1 MGIQKK
7 LIILI
12 NAFVII
18 TCIIIGV
25 VSYFTAEN
33 GFEVALIQK
42 ANSDLQQIEAAFDS
56 LQPGEWSAKNGKLY
70 KGTYCIND
78 TKKEIDHFKE
88 ISGDNIT
95 FFCGPTRIAT
105 SFTNDDGTRMV
116 GTDASENVQE
126 VVLKQGNLYT
136 GIAEV
141 AGKNYLAAYKPIKD
155 ANGNIV
161 GMLYAGIPTEE
172 LDQLKSEFVYSLAG
186 ISIALLLVT
195 GVLVALLAN
204 RGVAPLKEVEKV
216 LGALSSGDLTQPD
229 LDSSSKD
236 EIGSLARSM
245 NQTKRKLR
253 ELLLSINDCAQQ
265 VAASSQQLTA
275 SADQTVHSVTM
286 VAENTISM
294 AEDVSEQTT
303 VLGDIRTQS
312 MDMGN
317 EMSRLMEMSDTM
329 QKAAED
335 SRQGA
340 SAGRAAVERA
350 IQQMEKTSNQMAVSV
365 EVVASLGERSK
376 EIGQIVDTISGIT
389 SQTNLLALNAA
400 IEAARAGEAGRGF
413 AVVAEEVRTLAEE
426 SANAAQSIADLI
438 GAIQRDTDSAV
449 KAMGLGQN
457 EVKAGTS
464 IVEESGQSF
473 HTINELIDQLYEI
486 IEQSR
491 KAISEAHSSS
501 NVVLDGVHNVEK
513 LAQNTSEE
521 AQSVSAATEEQTAM
535 IHEMAEASR
544 SLAGLAQN
552 LQDEVSKFRM

>member
-1 MGIQKK
+1 M
-7 LIILI
+7 
-12 NAFVII
+12 
-18 TCIIIGV
+18 
-25 VSYFTAEN
+25 
-33 GFEVALIQK
+33 
-42 ANSDLQQIEAAFDS
+42 
-56 LQPGEWSAKNGKLY
+56 
-70 KGTYCIND
+70 
-78 TKKEIDHFKE
+78 
-88 ISGDNIT
+88 
-95 FFCGPTRIAT
+95 
-105 SFTNDDGTRMV
+105 
-116 GTDASENVQE
+116 
-126 VVLKQGNLYT
+126 KQGDFYT
-136 GIAEV
+136 GMAEV

-155 ANGNIV
+155 ANGNVV

-195 GVLVALLAN
+195 GVLVALLAK

-312 MDMGN
+312 LDMGN
-317 EMSRLMEMSDTM
+317 EMYMSATM

-340 SAGRAAVERA
+340 FAGRAAVEKA

-426 SANAAQSIADLI
+426 SSNAAQSIADLI

-457 EVKAGTS
+457 EVKTGTS

-473 HTINELIDQLYEI
+473 HTINELIDQLYEV

>member
-18 TCIIIGV
+18 TCLIIGV
-25 VSYFTAEN
+25 VSYFTAEH

-70 KGTYCIND
+70 KGTYCVND
-78 TKKEIDHFKE
+78 TKKEIDYFKE
-88 ISGDNIT
+88 LSGDNIT

-136 GIAEV
+136 GMAEV

-312 MDMGN
+312 LDMGN
-317 EMSRLMEMSDTM
+317 EMYMSATM

-473 HTINELIDQLYEI
+473 HTINELIDQLYEV

>member
-1 MGIQKK
+1 M
-7 LIILI
+7 
-12 NAFVII
+12 
-18 TCIIIGV
+18 
-25 VSYFTAEN
+25 SYFTAEH

-56 LQPGEWSAKNGKLY
+56 LQPGEWSAKDGKLY
-70 KGTYCIND
+70 KGTYCVND
-78 TKKEIDHFKE
+78 TRKEIDHFKDL
-88 ISGDNIT
+88 SGDNIT

-126 VVLKQGNLYT
+126 IVLKQGDFYT
-136 GIAEV
+136 GMAEV

-155 ANGNIV
+155 ANGNVV

-195 GVLVALLAN
+195 GVLVALLAK

-312 MDMGN
+312 LDMGN
-317 EMSRLMEMSDTM
+317 EMYMSATM

-340 SAGRAAVERA
+340 FAGRAAVEKA

-426 SANAAQSIADLI
+426 SSNAAQSIADLI

-457 EVKAGTS
+457 EVKTGTS

-473 HTINELIDQLYEI
+473 HTINELIDQLYEV

>member
-56 LQPGEWSAKNGKLY
+56 LQPGEWSAKDGKLY

-88 ISGDNIT
+88 LSGDNIT

-136 GIAEV
+136 GMAEV

-365 EVVASLGERSK
+365 EVV
-376 EIGQIVDTISGIT
+376 EIGNIVETISNIA

-473 HTINELIDQLYEI
+473 HAINELIDQLYEI

>member
-1 MGIQKK
+1 
-7 LIILI
+7 
-12 NAFVII
+12 
-18 TCIIIGV
+18 
-25 VSYFTAEN
+25 
-33 GFEVALIQK
+33 
-42 ANSDLQQIEAAFDS
+42 
-56 LQPGEWSAKNGKLY
+56 
-70 KGTYCIND
+70 
-78 TKKEIDHFKE
+78 
-88 ISGDNIT
+88 
-95 FFCGPTRIAT
+95 
-105 SFTNDDGTRMV
+105 MV

-136 GIAEV
+136 GMAEV

-340 SAGRAAVERA
+340 FAGRAAVEKA

-389 SQTNLLALNAA
+389 SQINLLALNAA